1 MKSTFGLHTIERFLN
16 NVIGAILVVGMML
29 LIVADVTG
37 RYFFNRPVQGTMEL
51 TIFIMVG
58 MVFLTI
64 GYTQGIKAHIKIEIL
79 AERMS
84 FRMRKV
90 FELVTCVLGLGI
102 YGLIAWQGVMLA
114 LDSWKYHEYTD
125 GLIPFPTLPAK
136 LTVPIGSILLC
147 LRFILDIV
155 NILKDLKGKGTS

>member
-1 MKSTFGLHTIERFLN
+1 MKSSFGLPTIERFLN
-16 NVIGAILVVGMML
+16 NVIGAILVLGMML

-37 RYFFNRPVQGTMEL
+37 RYLFNRPVQGTMEL
-51 TIFIMVG
+51 TVFIMVG

-64 GYTQGIKAHIKIEIL
+64 GYTQAIKAHINIEIL
-79 AERMS
+79 TERMS

-90 FELVTCVLGLGI
+90 FELIAWLLGLGV
-102 YGLIAWQGVMLA
+102 YSLIAWQGVNLA
-114 LDSWKYHEYTD
+114 LESWKYHEYTD

-155 NILKDLKGKGTS
+155 NILKDLKGNGSS